1 MSVRSYHTI
10 TENGA
15 NLHGLTV
22 RGVNNA
28 EVGERRRLVVAGRQH
43 HRIVVQHVR
52 AERSPTAAGIAAL
65 CRGTGDHS
73 RPTNRK
79 ANICT
84 SRLISSGRL
93 VLNPVV
99 LYLSR
104 LG

>member
-1 MSVRSYHTI
+1 MSVRSHYTI

-15 NLHGLTV
+15 NLRGLTV
-22 RGVNNA
+22 RGVNNT
-28 EVGERRRLVVAGRQH
+28 EGGERRRLVVAGRQH
-43 HRIVVQHVR
+43 HRIVGQHVR
-52 AERSPTAAGIAAL
+52 AERSPTAAGIAAF

-79 ANICT
+79 ANTCT
-84 SRLISSGRL
+84 LRLISSGRL
-93 VLNPVV
+93 VLTSIV